1 MRRLL
6 FLVFLALSPLA
17 HGAEG
22 RVIKVLPQ
30 FVDKKGEVSLSP
42 SLYERDA
49 YQFYLRNH
57 PAVRVAMRLAVQW
70 KAKDVGA
77 ADLKLRAELRGLETN
92 TLHTITIE
100 QPVQK
105 KGRFSHWSSIKIEGQ
120 NYKDLGP
127 LVAWRVSLWEGGREL
142 GARESFLWSP
152 VSPVSPSP

>member
-6 FLVFLALSPLA
+6 ILALLTFGPLA

-30 FVDKKGEVSLSP
+30 FLDKKGETSLSP

-57 PAVRVAMRLAVQW
+57 LRERTAFRLAVQW
-70 KAKDVGA
+70 KAKDAGA
-77 ADLKLRAELRGLETN
+77 AELKLRAELRGLEGD
-92 TLHTITIE
+92 TLHTITLE
-100 QPVQK
+100 QPVKK
-105 KGRFSHWSSIKIEGQ
+105 KGHFSQWSSIKVSGQ

-127 LVAWRVSLWEGGREL
+127 LVAWRVSLWEGGHQL
-142 GARESFLWSP
+142 GALESFLWSP
-152 VSPVSPSP
+152 VSPSP

>member
-6 FLVFLALSPLA
+6 ILVLLAFGPWA

-30 FVDKKGEVSLSP
+30 FLDKKGEVSLSP

-49 YQFYLRNH
+49 YQFYLRTH
-57 PAVRVAMRLAVQW
+57 PRERSALRLAVQW

-77 ADLKLRAELRGLETN
+77 GDLKLRAELRGLESN
-92 TLHTITIE
+92 TLHAVTIE
-100 QPVQK
+100 QPVKK
-105 KGRFSHWSSIKIEGQ
+105 KGRFSQWSSVKVEGR

-127 LVAWRVSLWEGGREL
+127 LVAWRVSLWEDGHEL
-142 GARESFLWSP
+142 GALESFLWSP
-152 VSPVSPSP
+152 VGAPLSP

>member
-6 FLVFLALSPLA
+6 ILLLLTFGPWA

-30 FVDKKGEVSLSP
+30 FLDKKGETSLSP

-57 PAVRVAMRLAVQW
+57 PSARTAFRLAVQW

-77 ADLKLRAELRGLETN
+77 APLKLRAELRGLAGD
-92 TLHTITIE
+92 TLHAITLE
-100 QPVQK
+100 QPVKK
-105 KGRFSHWSSIKIEGQ
+105 KGHFSQWSSIKVAGQ

-127 LVAWRVSLWEGGREL
+127 LVAWRVSLWEGDHQL
-142 GARESFLWSP
+142 GALESFLWSP
-152 VSPVSPSP
+152 VSPSP